1 MWQNERRKEIQTNL
15 KSLAENNDTPQGRVV
30 DLTIQGLIVVSLLS
44 SSVNTLPTLSKTTLT
59 YLFHTQVAIVAIFTA
74 EYILRIVVADS
85 KIRFMRSFYGVID
98 LLAILPFYLSLGVG
112 LESIRILRLLRLFH
126 MFKLFR
132 YNSAIERFHQ
142 ALILVREELVLFSI
156 VSAMLLY
163 FAAVGIYYFEHTAQP
178 EAFSSVFQGFWWAI
192 ATLTT
197 VGYGDIY
204 PVTTGGK
211 VFTLLVLVIG
221 LGVVAV
227 PTGIV
232 AAALSAARSR
242 DPEAS
247 PPPTDHGDNERRP
260 VR

>member
-15 KSLAENNDTPQGRVV
+15 KSLVENNDTPQGRVF

-44 SSVNTLPTLSKTTLT
+44 SSVNTLPTLSQTTLT
-59 YLFHTQVAIVAIFTA
+59 CLSHTQVAIVAIFTA

-132 YNSAIERFHQ
+132 YNSAIERFHR

-163 FAAVGIYYFEHTAQP
+163 FAAVDIYWFEHAAQP

-242 DPEAS
+242 DPESS
-247 PPPTDHGDNERRP
+247 PPPADHGDNERRP